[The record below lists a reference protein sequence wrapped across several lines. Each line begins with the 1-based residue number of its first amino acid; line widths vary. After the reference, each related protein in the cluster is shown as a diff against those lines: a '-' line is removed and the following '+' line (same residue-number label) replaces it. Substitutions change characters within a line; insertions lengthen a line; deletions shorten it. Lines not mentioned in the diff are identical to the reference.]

1 MQKKISFLNS
11 KGQRLVGVLHIP
23 SPRSTSSRVEAG
35 KGKGPFPTVIV
46 QHGFR
51 GSHESR
57 LVVKISQ
64 ALEKAGF
71 IALRFSLPGH
81 KPSGGTYK
89 DILVS
94 QYIND
99 EERAIKF
106 LLKQPQVNK
115 TRIGIVGHS
124 MGAFIALITGNKLS
138 KYLNVVVSL
147 SSVYDNQA
155 VIKTYVRDKK
165 IGEIG
170 KDYWV
175 VSGFKVTNK
184 YFKDRMFLQKQF
196 LIKDIHGPTL
206 VIHGDQD
213 KRVQVKDGYTI
224 YKLLECPKE
233 LKIIKGADHNFKEDK
248 DAAQVVKLTVGW
260 FKKYLAFKEARV
272 VNAILECNGKILLVK
287 RGNKVAS
294 HRGMWSPIGGY
305 MEDGL
310 SVLDQAK
317 KEVKEELGINS
328 ALLKNYKLGK
338 NFVIDEKKIDRKW
351 RVYPILFRLK
361 KLPKIKLDWENIA
374 YRWVKPEEIKK
385 IKTVEFRIYELLGQF
400 GLLNSNNKLTKK
412 S

>member
-23 SPRSTSSRVEAG
+23 

-46 QHGFR
+46 QHGFK

-81 KPSGGTYK
+81 KPSEGTYR

-94 QYIND
+94 QYIKD

-138 KYLNVVVSL
+138 KYLNVVVSV

-184 YFKDRMFLQKQF
+184 YFKDRMFLQKKF

-206 VIHGDQD
+206 VIHGNND
-213 KRVQVKDGYTI
+213 KRVQVKDAYTI

-233 LKIIKGADHNFKEDK
+233 LKIIKGADHKFKEDK

-260 FKKYLAFKEARV
+260 FKKYLAFKEVRV
-272 VNAILECNGKILLVK
+272 VNAVLECQGKILLLK
-287 RGNKVAS
+287 RSNQVAT
-294 HRGMWSPIGGY
+294 HQGRWSPVGGH
-305 MEDGL
+305 MEDGY
-310 SVLDQAK
+310 SVIAQAK
-317 KEVKEELGINS
+317 KEINEELGI
-328 ALLKNYKLGK
+328 KNKELTS
-338 NFVIDEKKIDRKW
+338 FVIGKTLMANEPSIDRKW
-351 RVYPILFRLK
+351 RVYPVLVSFNK
-361 KLPKIKLDWENIA
+361 TPKIKLNWEHTA
-374 YRWVKPEEIKK
+374 YRWVSLPAISKMKNVEPRLKYLLREFK
-385 IKTVEFRIYELLGQF
+385 IKH
-400 GLLNSNNKLTKK
+400 
-412 S
+412 